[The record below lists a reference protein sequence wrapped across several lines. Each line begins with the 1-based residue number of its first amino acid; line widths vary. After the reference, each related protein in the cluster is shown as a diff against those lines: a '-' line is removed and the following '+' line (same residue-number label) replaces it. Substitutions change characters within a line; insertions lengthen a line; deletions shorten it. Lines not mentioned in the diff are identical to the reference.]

1 MRNSRGTII
10 VVFLK
15 LPLEQD
21 PDQKKKMRLNPIDNT
36 ERGAG
41 GGDKAL
47 IGRSE
52 QQSTLSYNVG

>member
-1 MRNSRGTII
+1 
-10 VVFLK
+10 
-15 LPLEQD
+15 
-21 PDQKKKMRLNPIDNT
+21 MRLNPIDNT